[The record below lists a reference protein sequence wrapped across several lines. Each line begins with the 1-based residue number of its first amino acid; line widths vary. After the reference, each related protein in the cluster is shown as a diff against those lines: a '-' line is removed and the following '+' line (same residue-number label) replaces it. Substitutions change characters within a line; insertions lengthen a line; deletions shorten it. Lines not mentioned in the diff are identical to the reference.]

1 MSEFHFQ
8 LIDTLWSHCLNHNV
22 NGGVPE
28 NGGTLCVA
36 SDFCVAVTGGGNA
49 ETWVHFIGRR
59 TGCKI
64 KKSVCLK
71 EHNSAV
77 IAVSMD
83 NKFFATASKSRQ
95 LALYKFDSLERTVTL
110 WHLIND
116 VGTAPITSFHLLRM
130 FLGVDTI
137 SVSVYI
143 GDSNSLLHNYAII
156 DKKFQLKQTFDANK
170 SPIKFMERVSNHLF
184 AASDDGEV
192 SVWKHDKHG
201 ALQFSHRLN
210 VCTDMPSKNNSNNS
224 TLEESYYLTSFF
236 MFYVG
241 YDSLKFERKLC
252 SPTIETIDKLMISK
266 PDNQHTESDDEVKDP
281 DSEVTSLS
289 GCCMSN
295 SNSYVTGSD
304 QKIYECGYKIHID
317 IEERNKTYFIATDY
331 LKDEQFHLLNSCK
344 KGYIVYRD
352 TSYDATYRLL
362 YGVRLSCNKSS
373 DCSQVIQDFR
383 YRIFAPFILQ
393 YRGTLKGHSGLVPC
407 TLTSGCTTNSDEDC
421 IVASASGRTVCDV
434 GCDIRLWSIP
444 SKRKLLNCKH

>member
-8 LIDTLWSHCLNHNV
+8 LIDTLWSHCINHNV
-22 NGGVPE
+22 NGGVRE
-28 NGGTLCVA
+28 NEGTLCVA

-49 ETWVHFIGRR
+49 ETWVHFIGRQ
-59 TGCKI
+59 TGSKI

-83 NKFFATASKSRQ
+83 SKFFATASKSRQ
-95 LALYKFDSLERTVTL
+95 LALYKFDPLERTVTL

-116 VGTAPITSFHLLRM
+116 VGTAPITSFYLLRM

-137 SVSVYI
+137 SISVYI

-170 SPIKFMERVSNHLF
+170 SPIKFMELER
-184 AASDDGEV
+184 
-192 SVWKHDKHG
+192 
-201 ALQFSHRLN
+201 
-210 VCTDMPSKNNSNNS
+210 
-224 TLEESYYLTSFF
+224 TLYN
-236 MFYVG
+236 
-241 YDSLKFERKLC
+241 
-252 SPTIETIDKLMISK
+252 PTIETIDKLMISK
-266 PDNQHTESDDEVKDP
+266 ADNQHTESDDEVKDP

-317 IEERNKTYFIATDY
+317 IEEENKTYFIATDY

-352 TSYDATYRLL
+352 TSYDATCRLL

-373 DCSQVIQDFR
+373 DCSQVIQDFC

-421 IVASASGRTVCDV
+421 IVASTSGRTVCDV

>member
-1 MSEFHFQ
+1 MPCQSFISNS
-8 LIDTLWSHCLNHNV
+8 LILTLWSHCLNHNV

-49 ETWVHFIGRR
+49 ETWVHFIGRQ
-59 TGCKI
+59 TGSKI
-64 KKSVCLK
+64 KK
-71 EHNSAV
+71 
-77 IAVSMD
+77 
-83 NKFFATASKSRQ
+83 Q
-95 LALYKFDSLERTVTL
+95 LALYKFDPLERTVTL

-116 VGTAPITSFHLLRM
+116 VGTAPITSFYLLRM

-137 SVSVYI
+137 SISVYI

-184 AASDDGEV
+184 AASDGEV

-241 YDSLKFERKLC
+241 YDSLKFQLLKQ
-252 SPTIETIDKLMISK
+252 SIKD
-266 PDNQHTESDDEVKDP
+266 DNQHNQHTESDDEVKDP

-344 KGYIVYRD
+344 KGYIVYRE

-373 DCSQVIQDFR
+373 DCSQVIQDFC
-383 YRIFAPFILQ
+383 YRTFAPFILQ